1 MTSSD
6 SESEQLFNDRRKM
19 SGVFEVNKIVT

>member
-6 SESEQLFNDRRKM
+6 SESEQGFNDRRKM
-19 SGVFEVNKIVT
+19 SVVFEVNKIVT